1 MKTMIKNISK
11 NISPIKIYHD
21 IKQKIT
27 KQKGNINKRKE
38 NNTIYKSKIKQSISK
53 KYLKK

>member
-11 NISPIKIYHD
+11 NISPINIYHD
-21 IKQKIT
+21 IKQKIA

-38 NNTIYKSKIKQSISK
+38 NNRIYKSKIKQSISK

>member
-11 NISPIKIYHD
+11 NISPINIYDD
-21 IKQKIT
+21 IKQKIA

-38 NNTIYKSKIKQSISK
+38 NNRIYKSKIKQSISK